1 MQFLVDKT
9 LGKLAKWL
17 RILGFDTIY
26 LEYPAL
32 PEIREQVAQGRIFLT
47 RNRRLLPNVPG
58 AVFISSDHVDAQL
71 GQLYREGHID
81 FKEELWFSRCILC
94 NVPLTNV
101 SNEEVDT
108 LVPEYVRRTASL
120 FARCPLCGKVYWP
133 GSHLN
138 RMKERIGLIKLQA
151 AKSLPA
157 P

>member
-1 MQFLVDKT
+1 MQFLADKM

-26 LEYPAL
+26 LAYPAL
-32 PEIREQVAQGRIFLT
+32 PEIREQAAQGRIFLT
-47 RNRRLLPNVPG
+47 RNRSLLHNVPG
-58 AVFISSDHVDAQL
+58 AVFISSDHVGSQL
-71 GQLYREGHID
+71 GQLFKTGHID
-81 FKEELWFSRCILC
+81 LKEEMWFSRCILC

-108 LVPEYVRRTASL
+108 LAPEYVRRTVSS

-138 RMKERIGLIKLQA
+138 RIKERIRLMKLQA
-151 AKSLPA
+151 AKLPSE